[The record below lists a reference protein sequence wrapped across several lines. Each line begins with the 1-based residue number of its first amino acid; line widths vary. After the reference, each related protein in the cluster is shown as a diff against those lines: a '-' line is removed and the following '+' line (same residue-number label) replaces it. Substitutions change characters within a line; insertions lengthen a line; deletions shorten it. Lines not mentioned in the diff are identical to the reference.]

1 MVSQN
6 CGDIIA
12 RSGDWIT
19 LTRKSDQGLVASFKA
34 TEDICKKM
42 IERKIVFFYNE
53 QIENI
58 NYFIVVSSHKNIK
71 NIRFI
76 LTAFSINNQEFLKE
90 KNIYF
95 RYINK

>member
-1 MVSQN
+1 MVSQS

-58 NYFIVVSSHKNIK
+58 EIK
-71 NIRFI
+71 VKR
-76 LTAFSINNQEFLKE
+76 SK
-90 KNIYF
+90 
-95 RYINK
+95 

>member
-1 MVSQN
+1 MTKP

-12 RSGDWIT
+12 RSGNWIT
-19 LTRKSDQGLVASFKA
+19 LTRKSDQGLVASFRA

-58 NYFIVVSSHKNIK
+58 EIK
-71 NIRFI
+71 VKR
-76 LTAFSINNQEFLKE
+76 SK
-90 KNIYF
+90 
-95 RYINK
+95 

>member
-6 CGDIIA
+6 CGGIIA

-58 NYFIVVSSHKNIK
+58 EIK
-71 NIRFI
+71 VKR
-76 LTAFSINNQEFLKE
+76 SK
-90 KNIYF
+90 
-95 RYINK
+95 

>member
-12 RSGDWIT
+12 HSGDWIT
-19 LTRKSDQGLVASFKA
+19 LTRKSDQGLVASFRA

-58 NYFIVVSSHKNIK
+58 EIK
-71 NIRFI
+71 VKR
-76 LTAFSINNQEFLKE
+76 SK
-90 KNIYF
+90 
-95 RYINK
+95 